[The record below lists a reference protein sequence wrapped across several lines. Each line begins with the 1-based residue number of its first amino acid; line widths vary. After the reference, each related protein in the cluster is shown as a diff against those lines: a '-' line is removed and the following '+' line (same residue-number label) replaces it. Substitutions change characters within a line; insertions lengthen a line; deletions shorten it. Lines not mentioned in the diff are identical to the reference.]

1 MNLTFSMFDRRPRIL
16 NLLHALHL
24 AQPCSQTI
32 ESELLALASHAKG
45 KRVALEIGTFQ
56 GVSAVRIVRA
66 LAHGG
71 LLYCVDPWPE
81 TDGKPNSCWS
91 ITERHFKRSKV
102 GNAVRII
109 REFSTN
115 AQELIPADLDFAFI
129 DGDHS
134 RAGIETD
141 WRIVAPRIQSGGI
154 LCLHDAITPPS
165 EPYRVLGSTQFF
177 SEVASKDPAFELV
190 ETVHSLAVLR
200 KR

>member
-1 MNLTFSMFDRRPRIL
+1 MIERRPRIL
-16 NLLHALHL
+16 NLLHALRL
-24 AQPCSQTI
+24 AKPCTQTI
-32 ESELLALASHAKG
+32 ECELLALARHAKG
-45 KRVALEIGTFQ
+45 RRVALEIGTFQ
-56 GVSAVRIVRA
+56 GVSAVHIVRA

-91 ITERHFKRSKV
+91 ITERHFKRSNV
-102 GNAVRII
+102 GNAIRIV

-115 AQELIPADLDFAFI
+115 AQELIPAALDFAFI

-134 RAGIETD
+134 REGIETD

-165 EPYRVLGSTQFF
+165 EPHRVLGSTQFF
-177 SEVASKDPAFELV
+177 TEVASKDSAFELM

>member
-1 MNLTFSMFDRRPRIL
+1 MIERRPRIL
-16 NLLHALHL
+16 NLLHALRL
-24 AQPCSQTI
+24 AKPCTQTI
-32 ESELLALASHAKG
+32 ESELLALARHAKG
-45 KRVALEIGTFQ
+45 KHVALEIGTFQ
-56 GVSAVRIVRA
+56 GVSAVHIVRA
-66 LAHGG
+66 LAPGG

-109 REFSTN
+109 RDFSSN
-115 AQELIPADLDFAFI
+115 AQELIPAALDFAFI

-134 RAGIETD
+134 REGIETD
-141 WRIVAPRIQSGGI
+141 WRIVAPRIQPGGV

-165 EPYRVLGSTQFF
+165 EPHRVLGSTLFF
-177 SEVASKDPAFELV
+177 AEVVSKDPAFELV